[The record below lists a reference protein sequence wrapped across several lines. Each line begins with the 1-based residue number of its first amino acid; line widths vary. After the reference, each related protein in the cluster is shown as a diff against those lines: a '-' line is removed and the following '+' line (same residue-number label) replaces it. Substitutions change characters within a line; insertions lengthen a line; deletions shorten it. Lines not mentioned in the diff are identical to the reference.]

1 MPCRLCRS
9 RGWKCGVED
18 KVLGPRGQLTASER
32 SNVLSS
38 FTARQYVF
46 PVSRISPVP
55 EEQALTS
62 FDATLLRFVLEK
74 MKPRHLL
81 AWAPLI
87 DNKWHN
93 DSFPISSESFR
104 YAILVLA
111 SRKIKGFSNQNT
123 YRYLDKTYQLLRRSA
138 SAGEY
143 REVVYTSCALWAHEY
158 LSNRYSCNDHTF
170 IHCLGTWQTIACI
183 GRITQNRVRQD
194 EFVQMERLALWFL
207 RTECDHLFTEAAK
220 SVGHAKKDRLLEL
233 FHATSSMVD
242 WHWENLH
249 SSGHSWHIPIYFH
262 LFSRLYLWLR
272 ISEEGSEPDLHF
284 VATVLKR
291 LVDQIIQPFPRIPDH
306 NQGVLTINLTTEE
319 VAEFR
324 LWVVHPIDL
333 SPDIVRA
340 FVRWNF
346 ARLRHTTVIIKS
358 TLLRRPRIDD
368 SQAAISAASSL
379 LTLSR
384 NNPPQLTAD
393 RYSRPSVIVGLFLA
407 GLVFGQSQDMF
418 GIRRQSLVANII
430 ISCRSDKKG
439 NRASSGNC
447 AFACPI
453 SVEGRYC
460 GRYGRYDFV
469 LGCSFRLPFSI

>member
-9 RGWKCGVED
+9 RGWKCGAED
-18 KVLGPRGQLTASER
+18 KVLGPKGQLAASER
-32 SNVLSS
+32 SNVASS
-38 FTARQYVF
+38 FTAGQYVF

-62 FDATLLRFVLEK
+62 FDATLLRFGLEK
-74 MKPRHLL
+74 IAPRHLL
-81 AWAPLI
+81 AYVPLI
-87 DNKWHN
+87 DNKWNN
-93 DSFPISSESFR
+93 DSFPIASESFR
-104 YAILVLA
+104 YAILVHA
-111 SRKIKGFSNQNT
+111 SRWIKGSSNQNT

-143 REVVYTSCALWAHEY
+143 REVVYTSCALWTYEY
-158 LSNRYSCNDHTF
+158 FSNHYSCNDHTF
-170 IHCLGTWQTIACI
+170 IHCLGTWQTIACF

-207 RTECDHLFTEAAK
+207 RTECDDLFTEAAK
-220 SVGHAKKDRLLEL
+220 GVGHAKKDRLLEL

-242 WHWENLH
+242 WHRENLH
-249 SSGHSWHIPIYFH
+249 SSGHSWHIPLYFH
-262 LFSRLYLWLR
+262 LLSRLYLWLR

-291 LVDQIIQPFPRIPDH
+291 LVDQIIQLIPRIPDH
-306 NQGVLTINLTTEE
+306 NQG
-319 VAEFR
+319 
-324 LWVVHPIDL
+324 
-333 SPDIVRA
+333 
-340 FVRWNF
+340 WNF
-346 ARLRHTTVIIKS
+346 ARLRHTAVIIKS
-358 TLLRRPRIDD
+358 TLLRKPRIDD

-384 NNPPQLTAD
+384 NNPPQLTAY
-393 RYSRPSVIVGLFLA
+393 RYSRPSIIVGLFLA